1 MKRSPMPHQVKGFNA
16 FWAAYDHGER
26 NICLTGPCGTG
37 KTFLTTLIVHEAAR
51 RGLRVNF
58 VTHRK
63 LLLAQTS
70 KVFIEENLPHGIRA
84 ADYEPDLDQSIQLSS
99 RDTEIS
105 RCVQSNRMSP
115 VMADIVIIDEAHVN
129 KAGEILKLLEMQREM
144 RPEMCVVGL
153 TATPVDI
160 WHMYDHLIKFAS
172 NSEMRASTP
181 PLHLPCRVFAPD
193 VMDISMLKRNKT
205 GDFVDGEGNPW
216 SDAKTAPTIFGRVL
230 PHYKAYN
237 PEQRPTILFAP
248 SVASSLYFVDLFI
261 AAGFPA
267 AHIDGECIYYG
278 EKNPDG
284 SQKVNRT
291 TDPKERDK
299 VFQDLRSGE
308 IKVLCN
314 RFVCLDSKT
323 EILTDRGWVGMDDI
337 SESHK
342 VANWE
347 DGQVYFDFPSKII
360 KRKREVG
367 ERMVTLETP
376 RRSIRVT
383 ENHDLLYRTTRD
395 GAFRKD
401 QSKNLVDRS
410 IAVPVSGISE
420 PLEMIVEQPRL
431 LSEKQIQRRI
441 TSCAWAMRQRGDCAN
456 NSREEAERRIR
467 EKELLRYKNPSELTN
482 EECEF
487 IGFWIGDGSGNKLK
501 KGGIEY
507 KITQSSRYPNI
518 VSRIFYL
525 IESMGIDSVVR
536 KKEKD
541 GILYTSWSM
550 SRGTG
555 GGSQKRRGLFHL
567 EPYLKKDGCELL
579 WGLNQDQF
587 TSLVRGLWMANGCP
601 HHDNISF
608 SNRILICGLNTKLF
622 DLLQAIAVCRGY
634 RASIRSY
641 KQSQPGYAPLSMLTM
656 SKTDEH
662 RMTKHRLKFEDEHR
676 DEYVWCVRSTSGNII
691 TRRNGSATVM
701 GNCIEGLD
709 LPEVYHLILATP
721 FGSLTTYLQA
731 VGRVQRAHPSLPGHV
746 VIQDHGGS
754 VIRFGHPDLDR
765 DWKVGDSWQ
774 DFVKDNDIEDQV
786 TQPEK
791 NKEENREEILCECG
805 QYRMGGPVC
814 PNCGKSAPKRH
825 IMVLQ
830 INGTLKPLTKKKI
843 DKSKL
848 VPSPVKGMSGALHAM
863 SHSGKMTYNQALAL
877 LKREHPSLKWHTN
890 IDSQGNKR
898 HAVLVDGDIWFAPML
913 PPIDDKHA
921 WALKVSKTDR
931 EFKRLYN
938 LPSQ

>member
-237 PEQRPTILFAP
+237 PEQRPALLFAP

-261 AAGFPA
+261 AAGIPA
-267 AHIDGECIYYG
+267 AHIDGECIYRG

-284 SQKVNRT
+284 SQKVDRT
-291 TDPKERDK
+291 TEPAEREK
-299 VFQDLRSGE
+299 VFEDLRSGK
-308 IKVLCN
+308 IKIISN
-314 RFVCLDSKT
+314 RF
-323 EILTDRGWVGMDDI
+323 
-337 SESHK
+337 
-342 VANWE
+342 
-347 DGQVYFDFPSKII
+347 
-360 KRKREVG
+360 
-367 ERMVTLETP
+367 
-376 RRSIRVT
+376 
-383 ENHDLLYRTTRD
+383 
-395 GAFRKD
+395 
-401 QSKNLVDRS
+401 
-410 IAVPVSGISE
+410 IAV
-420 PLEMIVEQPRL
+420 
-431 LSEKQIQRRI
+431 
-441 TSCAWAMRQRGDCAN
+441 
-456 NSREEAERRIR
+456 
-467 EKELLRYKNPSELTN
+467 
-482 EECEF
+482 
-487 IGFWIGDGSGNKLK
+487 
-501 KGGIEY
+501 
-507 KITQSSRYPNI
+507 
-518 VSRIFYL
+518 
-525 IESMGIDSVVR
+525 
-536 KKEKD
+536 
-541 GILYTSWSM
+541 
-550 SRGTG
+550 
-555 GGSQKRRGLFHL
+555 
-567 EPYLKKDGCELL
+567 
-579 WGLNQDQF
+579 
-587 TSLVRGLWMANGCP
+587 
-601 HHDNISF
+601 
-608 SNRILICGLNTKLF
+608 
-622 DLLQAIAVCRGY
+622 
-634 RASIRSY
+634 
-641 KQSQPGYAPLSMLTM
+641 
-656 SKTDEH
+656 
-662 RMTKHRLKFEDEHR
+662 
-676 DEYVWCVRSTSGNII
+676 
-691 TRRNGSATVM
+691 
-701 GNCIEGLD
+701 EGLD
-709 LPEVYHLILATP
+709 LPQVYHLILATP
-721 FGSLTTYLQA
+721 FGSLTTYLQ
-731 VGRVQRAHPSLPGHV
+731 VIGRVQRAHPSLPGHV
-746 VIQDHGGS
+746 IVQDHGGS

-774 DFVKDNDIEDQV
+774 DFVKDNDIEDNV

>member
-1 MKRSPMPHQVKGFNA
+1 MKRSPMAHQIKGFNA

-26 NICLTGPCGTG
+26 KICLTGPCGTG
-37 KTFLTTLIVHEAAR
+37 KTFLTTLIVHEAEK
-51 RGLRVNF
+51 RGLKVNF

-70 KVFIEENLPHGIRA
+70 KVFVEEGLPHGIRA
-84 ADYEPDLDQSIQLSS
+84 AEYEPDLDQAIQLSS
-99 RDTEIS
+99 RDTEVS
-105 RCVQSNRMSP
+105 RCVQSKRMSP

-129 KAGEILKLLEMQREM
+129 KAGEILKLLEMQRDM
-144 RPEMCVVGL
+144 RPGMCVVGL

-181 PLHLPCRVFAPD
+181 ALHLPCRVFAPD

-205 GDFVDGEGNPW
+205 GDFVDGEDNPW

-261 AAGFPA
+261 TAGFPA

-299 VFQDLRSGE
+299 VFCDLRSGK

-314 RFVCLDSKT
+314 RFVLT
-323 EILTDRGWVGMDDI
+323 EGV
-337 SESHK
+337 
-342 VANWE
+342 
-347 DGQVYFDFPSKII
+347 
-360 KRKREVG
+360 
-367 ERMVTLETP
+367 
-376 RRSIRVT
+376 
-383 ENHDLLYRTTRD
+383 
-395 GAFRKD
+395 
-401 QSKNLVDRS
+401 
-410 IAVPVSGISE
+410 
-420 PLEMIVEQPRL
+420 
-431 LSEKQIQRRI
+431 
-441 TSCAWAMRQRGDCAN
+441 
-456 NSREEAERRIR
+456 
-467 EKELLRYKNPSELTN
+467 
-482 EECEF
+482 
-487 IGFWIGDGSGNKLK
+487 
-501 KGGIEY
+501 
-507 KITQSSRYPNI
+507 
-518 VSRIFYL
+518 
-525 IESMGIDSVVR
+525 
-536 KKEKD
+536 
-541 GILYTSWSM
+541 
-550 SRGTG
+550 
-555 GGSQKRRGLFHL
+555 
-567 EPYLKKDGCELL
+567 
-579 WGLNQDQF
+579 
-587 TSLVRGLWMANGCP
+587 
-601 HHDNISF
+601 
-608 SNRILICGLNTKLF
+608 
-622 DLLQAIAVCRGY
+622 
-634 RASIRSY
+634 
-641 KQSQPGYAPLSMLTM
+641 
-656 SKTDEH
+656 
-662 RMTKHRLKFEDEHR
+662 
-676 DEYVWCVRSTSGNII
+676 
-691 TRRNGSATVM
+691 
-701 GNCIEGLD
+701 D

-731 VGRVQRAHPSLPGHV
+731 VGRVQRAHHSLPGHV

-830 INGTLKPLTKKKI
+830 INGTLKPLTKKKM
-843 DKSKL
+843 DKSEL
-848 VPSPVKGMSGALHAM
+848 IPAPIKGMSGALHAM

-877 LKREHPSLKWHTN
+877 LKRDNPKLKWHTN
-890 IDSQGNKR
+890 IDSQGNTR
-898 HAVLVDGDIWFAPML
+898 HAVMVDGDIWFAPML
-913 PPIDDKHA
+913 PPINDKHA
-921 WALKVSKTDR
+921 WSLKVSKTDR

>member
-1 MKRSPMPHQVKGFNA
+1 MKRSPMAHQIKGFNA

-26 NICLTGPCGTG
+26 KICLTGPCGTG
-37 KTFLTTLIVHEAAR
+37 KTFLTTLIVHEAAK

-70 KVFIEENLPHGIRA
+70 KVFVEEGLPHGIRA
-84 ADYEPDLDQSIQLSS
+84 AEYEPDLDQAIQLSS
-99 RDTEIS
+99 RDTEVS
-105 RCVQSNRMSP
+105 RCVQSKRMSP

-144 RPEMCVVGL
+144 RPDMCLVGL

-172 NSEMRASTP
+172 NSEMRVSNP

-205 GDFVDGEGNPW
+205 GDFVDGEENPW

-237 PEQRPTILFAP
+237 PEQRPAMLFAP

-261 AAGFPA
+261 ASGIPA
-267 AHIDGECIYYG
+267 AHIDGECIYRG

-291 TDPKERDK
+291 TDHKERDK
-299 VFQDLRSGE
+299 VFVDLRSGK

-314 RFVCLDSKT
+314 RFVLT
-323 EILTDRGWVGMDDI
+323 EGV
-337 SESHK
+337 
-342 VANWE
+342 
-347 DGQVYFDFPSKII
+347 
-360 KRKREVG
+360 
-367 ERMVTLETP
+367 
-376 RRSIRVT
+376 
-383 ENHDLLYRTTRD
+383 
-395 GAFRKD
+395 
-401 QSKNLVDRS
+401 
-410 IAVPVSGISE
+410 
-420 PLEMIVEQPRL
+420 
-431 LSEKQIQRRI
+431 
-441 TSCAWAMRQRGDCAN
+441 
-456 NSREEAERRIR
+456 
-467 EKELLRYKNPSELTN
+467 
-482 EECEF
+482 
-487 IGFWIGDGSGNKLK
+487 
-501 KGGIEY
+501 
-507 KITQSSRYPNI
+507 
-518 VSRIFYL
+518 
-525 IESMGIDSVVR
+525 
-536 KKEKD
+536 
-541 GILYTSWSM
+541 
-550 SRGTG
+550 
-555 GGSQKRRGLFHL
+555 
-567 EPYLKKDGCELL
+567 
-579 WGLNQDQF
+579 
-587 TSLVRGLWMANGCP
+587 
-601 HHDNISF
+601 
-608 SNRILICGLNTKLF
+608 
-622 DLLQAIAVCRGY
+622 
-634 RASIRSY
+634 
-641 KQSQPGYAPLSMLTM
+641 
-656 SKTDEH
+656 
-662 RMTKHRLKFEDEHR
+662 
-676 DEYVWCVRSTSGNII
+676 
-691 TRRNGSATVM
+691 
-701 GNCIEGLD
+701 D

-721 FGSLTTYLQA
+721 FGSLTTYLQV
-731 VGRVQRAHPSLPGHV
+731 VGRVQRAHKSLPGHV

-830 INGTLKPLTKKKI
+830 INGTLKPLTKKKL

-848 VPSPVKGMSGALHAM
+848 VPAPIKGMSGALHAM

-877 LKREHPSLKWHTN
+877 LKREHPKLKWHTN
-890 IDSQGNKR
+890 IDSQGNTR
-898 HAVLVDGDIWFAPML
+898 HAVMVDGDIWFAPML
-913 PPIDDKHA
+913 PPINDQHA

>member
-1 MKRSPMPHQVKGFNA
+1 MPHQVKGFNA

-37 KTFLTTLIVHEAAR
+37 KTFLTTMIVHEAAR

-144 RPEMCVVGL
+144 QPEMCVVGL

-181 PLHLPCRVFAPD
+181 ALHLPCRVFAPD

-237 PEQRPTILFAP
+237 PEQRPALLFAP

-261 AAGFPA
+261 AAGIPA
-267 AHIDGECIYYG
+267 AHIDGECIYRG

-284 SQKVNRT
+284 SQKVDRT
-291 TDPKERDK
+291 TEPAEREK
-299 VFQDLRSGE
+299 VFEDLRSGK
-308 IKVLCN
+308 IKIISN
-314 RFVCLDSKT
+314 RF
-323 EILTDRGWVGMDDI
+323 
-337 SESHK
+337 
-342 VANWE
+342 
-347 DGQVYFDFPSKII
+347 
-360 KRKREVG
+360 
-367 ERMVTLETP
+367 
-376 RRSIRVT
+376 
-383 ENHDLLYRTTRD
+383 
-395 GAFRKD
+395 
-401 QSKNLVDRS
+401 
-410 IAVPVSGISE
+410 IAV
-420 PLEMIVEQPRL
+420 
-431 LSEKQIQRRI
+431 
-441 TSCAWAMRQRGDCAN
+441 
-456 NSREEAERRIR
+456 
-467 EKELLRYKNPSELTN
+467 
-482 EECEF
+482 
-487 IGFWIGDGSGNKLK
+487 
-501 KGGIEY
+501 
-507 KITQSSRYPNI
+507 
-518 VSRIFYL
+518 
-525 IESMGIDSVVR
+525 
-536 KKEKD
+536 
-541 GILYTSWSM
+541 
-550 SRGTG
+550 
-555 GGSQKRRGLFHL
+555 
-567 EPYLKKDGCELL
+567 
-579 WGLNQDQF
+579 
-587 TSLVRGLWMANGCP
+587 
-601 HHDNISF
+601 
-608 SNRILICGLNTKLF
+608 
-622 DLLQAIAVCRGY
+622 
-634 RASIRSY
+634 
-641 KQSQPGYAPLSMLTM
+641 
-656 SKTDEH
+656 
-662 RMTKHRLKFEDEHR
+662 
-676 DEYVWCVRSTSGNII
+676 
-691 TRRNGSATVM
+691 
-701 GNCIEGLD
+701 EGLD
-709 LPEVYHLILATP
+709 LPQVYHLILATP
-721 FGSLTTYLQA
+721 FGSLTTYLQ
-731 VGRVQRAHPSLPGHV
+731 VIGRVQRAHPSLPGHV
-746 VIQDHGGS
+746 IVQDHGGS

-774 DFVKDNDIEDQV
+774 DFVKDNDIEDNV